1 MFDIYS
7 LAKPRVFFE
16 AKPHDGGGSW
26 NPGET
31 DDTQEERYTSELVE
45 NEKDVLD
52 TSVTIITAE
61 TAAGRGHPEAEGRV
75 DAYADLEGKASKN
88 VIDAFSDLGGIDLVV
103 SNVPTTIVGGATKKY
118 RTEFRPKQ
126 GLHNLDFTTPSETP
140 SDNPGGDA
148 PAQ

>member
-7 LAKPRVFFE
+7 LAKPRVFKFQ
-16 AKPHDGGGSW
+16 PHDGGGT
-26 NPGET
+26 PGDGGSGIPAPDSVEYESVVL
-31 DDTQEERYTSELVE
+31 QNGIVVFSEEE
-45 NEKDVLD
+45 
-52 TSVTIITAE
+52 AE
-61 TAAGRGHPEAEGRV
+61 QFQHPESAGRILVNAT
-75 DAYADLEGKASKN
+75 DSFSKSIN
-88 VIDAFSDLGGIDLVV
+88 IINAASDLGGRAMRIVNNPFSF
-103 SNVPTTIVGGATKKY
+103 SNPEHNGKFY

>member
-7 LAKPRVFFE
+7 LAKPRVFM
-16 AKPHDGGGSW
+16 AGTDGGGGSST
-26 NPGET
+26 PREMPAPDSVEYESESLHEYIYVISEEDAT
-31 DDTQEERYTSELVE
+31 DEY
-45 NEKDVLD
+45 
-52 TSVTIITAE
+52 
-61 TAAGRGHPEAEGRV
+61 PEAVGRV
-75 DAYADLEGKASKN
+75 NVGVITTAPKSIN
-88 VIDAFSDLGGIDLVV
+88 VINAASDFGGRVRQMANNPYSSPV
-103 SNVPTTIVGGATKKY
+103 AKSY